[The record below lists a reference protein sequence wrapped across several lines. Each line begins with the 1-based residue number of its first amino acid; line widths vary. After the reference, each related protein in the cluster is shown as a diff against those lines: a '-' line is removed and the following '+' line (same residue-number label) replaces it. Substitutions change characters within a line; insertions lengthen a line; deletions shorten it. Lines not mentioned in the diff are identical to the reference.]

1 VAQHDYDIANQG
13 FPTFR
18 ADLNDALG
26 SVATN
31 NSGATEPSTTYAY
44 QWWYDTANDILKIR
58 NADNDAWISF
68 ASFDQATDKWSALVE
83 GITLNGTAITATGTE
98 LNYVDGVTSAIQT
111 QLDAKI
117 DETSATGSAA
127 LPSGTTAQRDGS
139 PQAGYIRF
147 NSDDGG
153 FEGYDGSAW
162 GEIGGGGG
170 ATGGGSDQIFY
181 ENGQTVTTNY
191 ELTANTNAMTV
202 GPVTVND
209 GVVVTIPDG
218 SRYVVI

>member
-1 VAQHDYDIANQG
+1 MAGVTTRSAKGVPLTANDYDGNLEAMISLHKG
-13 FPTFR
+13 
-18 ADLNDALG
+18 D
-26 SVATN
+26 
-31 NSGATEPSTTYAY
+31 TEPSPTYACML
-44 QWWYDTANDILKIR
+44 WADTSASLLKMR
-58 NADNDAWISF
+58 NEDDDAWITL
-68 ASFDQATDKWSALVE
+68 ASLDQTDDTWSIQTKS
-83 GITLNGTAITATGTE
+83 ITLNGTAITATGAE

-147 NSDDGG
+147 NSEDGG

-181 ENGQTVTTNY
+181 ENGQTVTTDY
-191 ELTANTNAMTV
+191 TLTTNTNAGTF
-202 GPVTVND
+202 GPITIDTGVTVTVPS
-209 GVVVTIPDG
+209 GSTWTVV
-218 SRYVVI
+218 